1 MEGADHVA
9 TYWHKIRMMFD
20 NEVTCIGS
28 NNCRSYN
35 NQVFSNTSRIHM
47 SQVNNLKIQKGQ
59 NWKVKKEKNDLKEL
73 PAKKYLDTR
82 CIKIILG
89 EKKFL
94 CINNYWIDK

>member
-9 TYWHKIRMMFD
+9 TYWRKIRMMFD

-47 SQVNNLKIQKGQ
+47 SQVNNLKIENDKIERSR
-59 NWKVKKEKNDLKEL
+59 KKK
-73 PAKKYLDTR
+73 TT
-82 CIKIILG
+82 
-89 EKKFL
+89 
-94 CINNYWIDK
+94 

>member
-47 SQVNNLKIQKGQ
+47 SQVNNLKIENDKIERSR
-59 NWKVKKEKNDLKEL
+59 KKK
-73 PAKKYLDTR
+73 TT
-82 CIKIILG
+82 
-89 EKKFL
+89 
-94 CINNYWIDK
+94 